1 MKTIIFYL
9 WLIAGIITLWTI
21 AISYFKGVNDE
32 TWVRIFT
39 IIWAVIHIAMLVLWM
54 VWSWAVV

>member
-9 WLIAGIITLWTI
+9 WLISGIITLWTI

-54 VWSWAVV
+54 VWS